1 MEVILKSD
9 VDKLGL
15 RGEVVN
21 VARGYA
27 RNFLLPR
34 GLAEVAT
41 PALVKELEKRDAQRA
56 RHDAQSV
63 DEARAIASRLEA
75 LELRFDVNA
84 GPTGVLFGS
93 VTATNVADRLWE
105 QEKLRV
111 DRRKLDMET
120 IKRIGRYRVGF
131 EVFTD
136 VVAELKVVVAPE
148 GQELPPEE
156 DLLALEAAERAEAEA
171 AEAAA
176 AAEHAEA
183 EAVIEEVVAEEEA
196 AAAES
201 DAAASD
207 DDADRA
213 SVDEPSSHSE

>member
-9 VDKLGL
+9 VDHLGL

-56 RHDAQSV
+56 RHNAQSV
-63 DEARAIASRLEA
+63 DEGRAIATRLEKV
-75 LELRFDVNA
+75 ELRFDVNA
-84 GPTGVLFGS
+84 GPTGALFGS

-105 QEKLRV
+105 QEKIRV

-120 IKRIGRYRVGF
+120 IKRIGRYRVAF
-131 EVFTD
+131 EIFTD
-136 VVAELKVVVAPE
+136 VVVELKVAVAPE
-148 GQELPPEE
+148 GQALPPEE
-156 DLLALEAAERAEAEA
+156 ELLALAEAERAETEA
-171 AEAAA
+171 VEAAA
-176 AAEHAEA
+176 AAEHRAA
-183 EAVIEEVVAEEEA
+183 EAVIEAEIIAEEEA
-196 AAAES
+196 AAAEPGS
-201 DAAASD
+201 EPAD
-207 DDADRA
+207 DDAERA
-213 SVDEPSSHSE
+213 SVEEPS

>member
-9 VDKLGL
+9 VDHLGL

-56 RHDAQSV
+56 RHDAQSI
-63 DEARAIASRLEA
+63 DEARAIATRLEA

-84 GPTGVLFGS
+84 GSTGVLFGS

-105 QEKLRV
+105 QEKIRV
-111 DRRKLDMET
+111 DRRKLDMDT

-136 VVAELKVVVAPE
+136 VVASLRVTVAPE

-156 DLLALEAAERAEAEA
+156 ELLALAEAERAEAEA
-171 AEAAA
+171 VEAAA
-176 AAEHAEA
+176 AAEHKAA
-183 EAVIEEVVAEEEA
+183 EAVIEAQIVAEEEA
-196 AAAES
+196 AAE
-201 DAAASD
+201 
-207 DDADRA
+207 
-213 SVDEPSSHSE
+213 EPSSEAGAEDDPDADSASVAEPS

>member
-9 VDKLGL
+9 VDHLGL

-56 RHDAQSV
+56 RHDAQSI
-63 DEARAIASRLEA
+63 DEARAIATRLEA

-84 GPTGVLFGS
+84 GSTGVLFGS

-105 QEKLRV
+105 QEKIRV
-111 DRRKLDMET
+111 DRRKLDMDT

-136 VVAELKVVVAPE
+136 VVASLRVTVAPE

-156 DLLALEAAERAEAEA
+156 ELLALAEAERAEAEA
-171 AEAAA
+171 VEAAA
-176 AAEHAEA
+176 AAEHKAA
-183 EAVIEEVVAEEEA
+183 EAVIEAQIVAEEEA
-196 AAAES
+196 AAEEPGSEPADE
-201 DAAASD
+201 DAPSASD
-207 DDADRA
+207 D
-213 SVDEPSSHSE
+213 EPS

>member
-9 VDKLGL
+9 VDHLGL

-63 DEARAIASRLEA
+63 DEARAIATRLEA

-84 GPTGVLFGS
+84 GPTGALFGS

-105 QEKLRV
+105 QEKIRV

-136 VVAELKVVVAPE
+136 VVASLRVTVAPE

-156 DLLALEAAERAEAEA
+156 ELLALAEAERAEAEA
-171 AEAAA
+171 VKAAEAA
-176 AAEHAEA
+176 EHKAA
-183 EAVIEEVVAEEEA
+183 EAVIEAQIVAEEEA
-196 AAAES
+196 AAAEPGS
-201 DAAASD
+201 ETAAE
-207 DDADRA
+207 DADSA
-213 SVDEPSSHSE
+213 SVEEPS